1 MKDHSIVRIH
11 FATGLI
17 LMKLSRPIWKKVKGQ
32 NMANF

>member
-1 MKDHSIVRIH
+1 MKVHSIVRIH

-17 LMKLSRPIWKKVKGQ
+17 LMKLSRPMCKKVKDQ